1 MNEIKK
7 TIDGIEAIDPELLIK
22 AQEKLDNLTKP
33 PGSLGRLEE
42 LAKQVVGLT
51 GELSPQVWPKLIMTF
66 AADHGVAKDG
76 VSAFPQ
82 EVTAQ
87 MVMNFLAGGAGI
99 NVLARH
105 TGSEVWVVD
114 MGVAHDFVGVE
125 GLIDRKLAMG
135 TESMLKGPAMS
146 GDLAEKAVMAGI
158 ELADEAVGNGF
169 KALATGEMG
178 IGNTTPASAIAALY
192 SGLPVERVTGRG
204 TGLDDAGLAAKVE
217 VIEKAL
223 AVNNPDPVNPLDVLA
238 KIGGLEIGGICGLC
252 LGGAA
257 NRVPVVVDGFISTA
271 GALLAAKLCPRVT
284 DYLVAAH
291 RSVEI
296 GHTAML
302 REMNLTPLMDLDF
315 RLGEGTG
322 AAIGLSLVEAA
333 VRILTE
339 MATFESAGVSDKQD

>member
-1 MNEIKK
+1 MSGISETIEAIK
-7 TIDGIEAIDPELLIK
+7 AIDPELLVR

-42 LAKQVVGLT
+42 LARQVVGLT
-51 GELSPQVWPKLIMTF
+51 GDLEPRVWPKLIMTF

-87 MVMNFLAGGAGI
+87 MVLNFISGGAGI

-114 MGVAHDFVGVE
+114 MGVAYDFGEVE
-125 GLIDRKLAMG
+125 GLIDRKLAQG
-135 TESMLKGPAMS
+135 TESMLRGPAMS
-146 GDLAEKAVMAGI
+146 RELAERSVAVGI
-158 ELADEAVGNGF
+158 ELAREAVGKGF
-169 KALATGEMG
+169 RALATGEMG

-192 SGLPVERVTGRG
+192 SGLPVDKVTGRG
-204 TGLDDAGLAAKVE
+204 TGLDDEGLAAKVK

-223 AVNNPDPVNPLDVLA
+223 EVNRPDAGDPLGVLA
-238 KIGGLEIGGICGLC
+238 KVGGLEIGAICGLC

-257 NRVPVVVDGFISTA
+257 ARVPVVVDGFISTA
-271 GALLAAKLCPRVT
+271 GALLAVKMCPRVS
-284 DYLVAAH
+284 DYLVSAH

-296 GHTAML
+296 GHVAML
-302 REMNLTPLMDLDF
+302 KEMNLKPLMDLDF

-322 AAIGLSLVEAA
+322 AAIGLSLVEAS

-339 MATFESAGVSDKQD
+339 MATFESAGVSDKKE

>member
-1 MNEIKK
+1 MSLIDETIGVIK
-7 TIDGIEAIDPELLIK
+7 DIDPVLLTR
-22 AQEKLDNLTKP
+22 AQEKLDSLTKP

-42 LAKQVVGLT
+42 LARQVVGLT
-51 GELSPQVWPKLIMTF
+51 GELSPRVWPKLIVTF
-66 AADHGVAKDG
+66 AADHGVAAEG

-87 MVMNFLAGGAGI
+87 MVLNFIAGGAGI

-105 TGSEVWVVD
+105 TGSDVWVVD
-114 MGVAHDFVGVE
+114 MGVAHDFGAVA
-125 GLIDRKLAMG
+125 GLIDRKLAPG
-135 TESMLKGPAMS
+135 TASMLRGPAMS
-146 GDLAEKAVMAGI
+146 RELAEKAVATGI
-158 ELADEAVGNGF
+158 ELAREAVAKGY

-192 SGLPVERVTGRG
+192 SGLPVEKVTGRG
-204 TGLDDAGLAAKVE
+204 TGLDDGGLAAKVG
-217 VIEKAL
+217 VIQKAL
-223 AVNNPDPVNPLDVLA
+223 AVNKPDPADPLGVLA
-238 KIGGLEIGGICGLC
+238 KVGGLEIGGICGLC

-257 NRVPVVVDGFISTA
+257 ARVPVVVDGFISTA
-271 GALLAAKLCPRVT
+271 GALLATKLCPGAAA
-284 DYLVAAH
+284 YLVAAH

-302 REMNLTPLMDLDF
+302 KEMNLKPLMDLDF

-333 VRILTE
+333 VRVLNE
-339 MATFESAGVSDKQD
+339 MATFESAGVSEG